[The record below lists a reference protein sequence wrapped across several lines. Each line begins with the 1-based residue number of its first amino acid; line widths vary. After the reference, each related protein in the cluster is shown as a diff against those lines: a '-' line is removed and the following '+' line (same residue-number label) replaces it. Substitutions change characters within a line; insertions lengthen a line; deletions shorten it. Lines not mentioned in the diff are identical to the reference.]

1 MATAAASQ
9 RTAATYYMIRY
20 GSPCEP
26 CHNSSRS
33 EEFREGR
40 ASDLSVSL
48 KGKQCSQ
55 FENTANAILAIH
67 RVYDSAVACFQLLMN
82 SNIESIDMWAITT
95 NDRGFK
101 IAEWVIHSYVRATP
115 TEPAV
120 LAQHGVAG
128 IHSEERIAPLRVP
141 DHKLPAAQD
150 IPAPATLLDPLLE
163 EGLRYSP

>member
-40 ASDLSVSL
+40 SP
-48 KGKQCSQ
+48 
-55 FENTANAILAIH
+55 NAILAIH

-101 IAEWVIHSYVRATP
+101 IAEWVIHSYVRATK

-141 DHKLPAAQD
+141 DQKLPAAQD
-150 IPAPATLLDPLLE
+150 TLEPATLLEPSLE